1 MKNPIQAMFEAGVV
15 GSTDFPP
22 DSRYHG
28 LSVRTVA
35 GPGGEPV
42 PYLARRQVPDPDAF
56 ATLRLRRV
64 AEGERLDQIASAE
77 IGDPGAWW
85 QICDANGTIWPDDLE
100 ALDTRLRLTLPA
112 DVPGAED
119 EG

>member
-15 GSTDFPP
+15 GATDFPP

-28 LSVRTVA
+28 LPVKTVA
-35 GPGGEPV
+35 MPGGAPI
-42 PYLARRQVPDPDAF
+42 PYLARRLVPDPDEF
-56 ATLRLRRV
+56 VTLRMRRV
-64 AEGERLDQIASAE
+64 AEGERLDQIAASE

-85 QICDANGTIWPDDLE
+85 QICDANGAVWPDDLE
-100 ALDTRLRLTLPA
+100 ALDTHLRLTLPA
-112 DVPGAED
+112 GVPGAED